1 MPASNKIYRKFPVGS
16 LIAYRSEIFWW
27 ENQTSD
33 PYNTFGIIIHSD
45 QTYLYILID
54 ASIIELDK
62 KSLNKIKV
70 IQRPYSKY
78 V

>member
-27 ENQTSD
+27 EDQTSD

-45 QTYLYILID
+45 QTFLYILID

>member
-1 MPASNKIYRKFPVGS
+1 MASNKIFRKFPVGS
-16 LIAYRSEIFWW
+16 LITYRSEIFWW
-27 ENQTSD
+27 ENQTSN
-33 PYNTFGIIIHSD
+33 PCNTFGMIVHSD
-45 QTYLYILID
+45 QMYLYILID